1 MVRFLIES
9 DSSFKSRVHRI
20 FAKEVGENI
29 LNIPNRA
36 IYTPEINADN
46 NTIIKF
52 VGDYKN
58 LDCIEKQRNIR
69 HIIREYNKGFIADD
83 EMTLI
88 KCLIAAEKI
97 RLDAIMFGEE
107 VKNANN
113 INKEYREPYK
123 VTFDMRS
130 LMVET
135 LHFDVFEPEDMKV
148 TKVLSLG
155 SILNFLNLYCG
166 DLSVDVEITV
176 CLCDFDYEIMDNKW
190 LLKESLLD
198 IENIIFVECSEL
210 EEVNTE
216 DIKEIETI
224 DVVELLDVET
234 SQHEKNEITKKYK
247 KGLHKKS
254 SKKKKK
260 GKKGKKKEIVAG

>member
-9 DSSFKSRVHRI
+9 DSSLKSRVHEI

-46 NTIIKF
+46 NIIIKF
-52 VGDYKN
+52 VGDFKQ
-58 LDCIEKQRNIR
+58 LDCIEKQRSIR
-69 HIIREYNKGFIADD
+69 HIIREYNKGFVADD
-83 EMTLI
+83 EITLV

-97 RLDAIMFGEE
+97 RMDAIMFNEQA
-107 VKNANN
+107 KNENN
-113 INKEYREPYK
+113 INRETYR
-123 VTFDMRS
+123 VTFDMRE
-130 LMVET
+130 LMVDT
-135 LHFDVFEPEDMKV
+135 LELDLCESIRN
-148 TKVLSLG
+148 VLSLA

-166 DLSVDVEITV
+166 DLIVDVEITI
-176 CLCDFDYEIMDNKW
+176 CLCDFDYEVMDNKW
-190 LLKESLLD
+190 LIKESLLD
-198 IENIIFVECSEL
+198 VENIIFVECSEL
-210 EEVNTE
+210 EEINTK
-216 DIKEIETI
+216 DIGEIETI

-234 SQHEKNEITKKYK
+234 SQHEKNEIIKKYK

-260 GKKGKKKEIVAG
+260 GKKGKKK